1 MLEIT
6 NAHIGYGEGTVIHGV
21 SLNVPENSVVAVL
34 GRNGVGKTTLLRGI
48 MGLNTVTEGEI
59 NLLGEEI
66 THLKPFEISSRG
78 VALVPQSRDIF
89 GSLSVKNNIRMGS
102 ASKPG
107 RFLDKEI
114 DGSIYDYF
122 PMLREKADEEGGT
135 LSGGQQQ
142 QLAIG
147 RALNSDPSLLLLD
160 EPSEGIQPSI
170 VADIKTRI
178 EQILEEREISVL
190 LVEQNLEFAL
200 DLADYCY
207 IMESGQIVESGK
219 TEDLQREDKIK
230 KHLEI

>member
-6 NAHIGYGEGTVIHGV
+6 DLRIGYGEGEIIHGV
-21 SLNVPENSVVAVL
+21 SLDVPKNSVIAVL

-48 MGLNTVTEGEI
+48 MGLNTVLDGQIKLEGNNIADLE
-59 NLLGEEI
+59 
-66 THLKPFEISSRG
+66 PFGVASRG
-78 VALVPQSRDIF
+78 IALVPQSRDIF
-89 GSLSVKNNIRMGS
+89 SSLSVRNNIRIGS
-102 ASKPG
+102 ASTPG
-107 RFLDKEI
+107 RFLDDEV
-114 DGSIYDYF
+114 DDSIYEYF
-122 PMLREKADEEGGT
+122 PMLEKKSGKSGGT

-178 EQILEEREISVL
+178 QQILGERDLSVL
-190 LVEQNLEFAL
+190 LVEQNLDFAL

-207 IMESGQIVESGK
+207 IMESGQIVESGP
-219 TEDLQREDKIK
+219 TEELQREDKIT

>member
-6 NAHIGYGEGTVIHGV
+6 DLHLGYGEGEIIHGV
-21 SLNVPENSVVAVL
+21 SLDVPENSVVAVL

-48 MGLNTVTEGEI
+48 MGLNTVLDGQIMLDGE
-59 NLLGEEI
+59 NI
-66 THLKPFEISSRG
+66 THMQPFEIASRG
-78 VALVPQSRDIF
+78 IALVPQSRDIF
-89 GSLSVKNNIRMGS
+89 SSLSVRNNIRIGS

-114 DGSIYDYF
+114 DDSIYEYF
-122 PMLREKADEEGGT
+122 PMLEEKSEEEGGT

-147 RALNSDPSLLLLD
+147 RALNSDPRLLLLD

-178 EQILEEREISVL
+178 QQILEERDLSVL
-190 LVEQNLEFAL
+190 LVEQNLDFAL

-207 IMESGQIVESGK
+207 IMESGQIVENGP
-219 TEDLQREDKIK
+219 TEELRSENKIR

>member
-1 MLEIT
+1 MLEVSDV
-6 NAHIGYGEGTVIHGV
+6 HIGYGEGEIIHGA
-21 SLNVPENSVVAVL
+21 SLDVPENSVVAVL

-48 MGLNTVTEGEI
+48 MGQNTVSKGRI
-59 NLLGEEI
+59 ALAGEEI
-66 THLKPFEISSRG
+66 TGLEPFEIASRG

-89 GSLSVKNNIRMGS
+89 GTLSVRNNIRMGS
-102 ASKPG
+102 ASKSG
-107 RFLDKEI
+107 KLLEKTVD
-114 DGSIYDYF
+114 DSIYEYF
-122 PMLREKADEEGGT
+122 PMLREKSEEQGGT

-147 RALNSDPSLLLLD
+147 RALNSDPRLLLLD

-178 EQILEEREISVL
+178 EQILEERDLSVL

-207 IMESGQIVESGK
+207 IMESGRIVEDGP
-219 TEDLQREDKIK
+219 TEELQREDKIK
-230 KHLEI
+230 THLEI